1 MSTEALVRDA
11 IHDGLILA
19 PTERG
24 TLRVGGPKEA
34 VEKWAPILKEHKAE
48 LLAELRKGVHGV
60 RSFPQEAAPTHT
72 VTNRGDLHEGPD
84 SVLGVHGVLGFQPK
98 PIRTICHNSPEVG
111 QPAMGWEE
119 WQAAHPSPGTVPL
132 NKAEKAHILAW
143 LEFIGETDASTIADV
158 LQTCE
163 RYPDTRAHCLREA
176 RNAGARRIIAAR
188 VAKEAAEE
196 RAGILE
202 HEAGL
207 ARTEAERVSKLAE
220 AFYNHLWGP
229 GMATNCCH
237 GRTGKYCAEGRK
249 LRDAYYEAAKSAGK
263 LA

>member
-1 MSTEALVRDA
+1 MIPQTLIQDA
-11 IHDGLILA
+11 TRDGLTLA
-19 PTERG
+19 PTGTG
-24 TLRVGGPKEA
+24 TLRVHGPKA
-34 VEKWAPILKEHKAE
+34 AIAKWAPILKERKAE
-48 LLAELRKGVHGV
+48 VLAAL
-60 RSFPQEAAPTHT
+60 AAKDARPIPSPNKTASHWRLPDGRPLWVSPPETAEQVQARYPGAVPWVDET
-72 VTNRGDLHEGPD
+72 VT
-84 SVLGVHGVLGFQPK
+84 V
-98 PIRTICHNSPEVG
+98 T
-111 QPAMGWEE
+111 
-119 WQAAHPSPGTVPL
+119 PL
-132 NKAEKAHILAW
+132 NKAERSHILAW
-143 LEFIGETDASTIADV
+143 LAFIGEKDPRTIADV
-158 LQTCE
+158 LATCE

-188 VAKEAAEE
+188 VAKEASEE

-229 GMATNCCH
+229 GMASNCCH